1 MVQTDHSSLRH
12 LPNQPSVNRCMW
24 KWVSILQGYDIEI
37 RHIPGKVNIANALTR
52 QVKCSA
58 LGFLGTVFYDWVSI
72 LWGEGT
78 TNDGMR
84 ETVWV
89 LGKYPNDA
97 V

>member
-1 MVQTDHSSLRH
+1 M
-12 LPNQPSVNRCMW
+12 
-24 KWVSILQGYDIEI
+24 LQ
-37 RHIPGKVNIANALTR
+37 TR
-52 QVKCSA
+52 QRRLQNTIGVLRATRVLRRGDCSA
-58 LGFLGTVFYDWVSI
+58 LGFLGIVFHDWVSI

-78 TNDGMR
+78 PNDGMR

>member
-1 MVQTDHSSLRH
+1 MHLGMVLEPHYCLVAY
-12 LPNQPSVNRCMW
+12 LGGCSVLE
-24 KWVSILQGYDIEI
+24 V
-37 RHIPGKVNIANALTR
+37 
-52 QVKCSA
+52 
-58 LGFLGTVFYDWVSI
+58 LGTVFDCWVSI

-78 TNDGMR
+78 PNDGMR